1 MASVINDPKGRK
13 RLQFVAGDGS
23 RRAIRLGKATMRQA
37 EAVKVRIEQLVLASS
52 GITGVVDDETANW
65 LSGLG
70 ERMYDRL
77 AAVGLV
83 AERSSAKLGAFL
95 DAYIAERR
103 DVKPGT
109 ATIYGHVKGNL
120 TDFFGDN
127 KPLREITPGEADS
140 WRLYLVGLGLA
151 HNTIR
156 RRCGVAKQFLRA
168 AGKRRLVSSNAF
180 EELKSAMQGNPE
192 RFYFITQA
200 EAQKVLD
207 ACPDAQ
213 WRLLF
218 AISRYGGLRCPSEHL
233 GLTWGDINWEKGRM
247 LVRSPKTA
255 HHAGH
260 DSRLVPLF
268 PELLPYLREVFEEAE
283 PGTEYVITRY
293 RQANCNLRT
302 QLQRIITKGGLK
314 AWPKLFQ
321 NLRSTRETELTEHWP
336 EHVVCAWL
344 GNSRAVAREHYLQ
357 VTDEHFEQ
365 AARPAP
371 TELENQEGVQNA
383 AQQAHALSRTA
394 SHAVGEPAKY
404 EQKRDSATQCD
415 ESIRLAGFEPAT
427 FGSVDRRSI
436 QLSYRRPFLT
446 DNSIIAS
453 RNCCQFFLTI
463 KSPAVEFRI

>member
-1 MASVINDPKGRK
+1 MASVISDRNGRK
-13 RLQFVAGDGS
+13 RIQFVAGDSS
-23 RRAIRLGKATMRQA
+23 RRTVRLGKATTRQA
-37 EAVKVRIEQLVLASS
+37 EGVKVRIEQLALAAT

-65 LSGLG
+65 LSGLDDS
-70 ERMYDRL
+70 MYERL
-77 AAVGLV
+77 AGVGLV

-95 DAYIAERR
+95 DAYIAERC

-109 ATIYGHVKGNL
+109 ARIYGHVKANL
-120 TDFFGDN
+120 TGFFGDD
-127 KPLREITPGEADS
+127 KPLREITPGEADQWLS
-140 WRLYLVGLGLA
+140 YLIRLGLA

-156 RRCGVAKQFLRA
+156 RRCGVAKQFFRVALRR
-168 AGKRRLVSSNAF
+168 KLVSSNPF
-180 EELKSAMQGNPE
+180 EDLKSATQGNPE
-192 RFYFITQA
+192 RFYFVTQA

-218 AISRYGGLRCPSEHL
+218 ALSRYGGLRCPSEHL

-255 HHAGH
+255 HHVGH

-268 PELLPYLREVFEEAE
+268 PELLPYLREVFEQAD

-302 QLQRIITKGGLK
+302 QLQRIIAKAGLK
-314 AWPKLFQ
+314 PWPKLFQ
-321 NLRSTRETELTEHWP
+321 NLRSTRETELNEHWP

-344 GNSRAVAREHYLQ
+344 GNTRAVAREHYLQ
-357 VTDEHFEQ
+357 LTEEHFEK

-371 TELENQEGVQNA
+371 TSLEKKDVQNA
-383 AQQAHALSRTA
+383 AQQMHASCRTVPHTVRK
-394 SHAVGEPAKY
+394 SAKY

-415 ESIRLAGFEPAT
+415 SKIRPAGFEPAT
-427 FGSVDRRSI
+427 PGLGNRCSI
-436 QLSYRRPFLT
+436 LLSYGRPSF
-446 DNSIIAS
+446 
-453 RNCCQFFLTI
+453 
-463 KSPAVEFRI
+463 

>member
-1 MASVINDPKGRK
+1 MASVISDKNGRK
-13 RLQFVAGDGS
+13 RIQFVAAGGS
-23 RRAIRLGKATMRQA
+23 RKAVRLGRATMRQA
-37 EAVKVRIEQLVLASS
+37 EGVKVKIEQLVLAA
-52 GITGVVDDETANW
+52 TGVTGVIDDETANW
-65 LSGLG
+65 LSGLDDS
-70 ERMYDRL
+70 MYDRL

-83 AERSSAKLGAFL
+83 AERSSAKLRAFL

-103 DVKPGT
+103 DVKRGT
-109 ATIYGHVKGNL
+109 AAIYGHVKGNL

-127 KPLREITPGEADS
+127 KPLREITPGEADQWLS
-140 WRLYLVGLGLA
+140 YLVGLGLA

-156 RRCGVAKQFLRA
+156 RRCGVAKQFLRVA
-168 AGKRRLVSSNAF
+168 VKRKLVSFNPF
-180 EELKSAMQGNPE
+180 EELKAATQGNPD
-192 RFYFITQA
+192 RFYFVTKA

-218 AISRYGGLRCPSEHL
+218 ALSRYGGLRCPSEHL

-268 PELLPYLREVFEEAE
+268 PELLPYLREVFEQAE

-302 QLQRIITKGGLK
+302 QLQRIITKAGLK

-321 NLRSTRETELTEHWP
+321 NLRSTRETELTERWP

-357 VTDEHFEQ
+357 VTDEHYEQ
-365 AARPAP
+365 AATPAP
-371 TELENQEGVQNA
+371 TGAEKGVQNA
-383 AQQAHALSRTA
+383 AQQAHAPCRIE
-394 SHAVGEPAKY
+394 SHAAREPAKFNA
-404 EQKRDSATQCD
+404 ERDSATQCD
-415 ESIRLAGFEPAT
+415 GAIRLAGFEPAT

-463 KSPAVEFRI
+463 KRPAVKFRI

>member
-1 MASVINDPKGRK
+1 MASVISDPNGRK
-13 RLQFVAGDGS
+13 RIQFVAGDRS
-23 RRAIRLGKATMRQA
+23 RKTIRLGKVTMRQA
-37 EAVKVRIEQLVLASS
+37 EAVKVRIEQLVLAAT
-52 GITGVVDDETANW
+52 GVTGVVDDETANW
-65 LSGLG
+65 LTGLD

-77 AAVGLV
+77 AAAGLV
-83 AERSSAKLGAFL
+83 TERSSVNLGAFL
-95 DAYIAERR
+95 DAYIEERR
-103 DVKPGT
+103 DVKRGT
-109 ATIYGHVKGNL
+109 ATIYGHVKANL

-127 KPLREITPGEADS
+127 KPLREITPGEADQ
-140 WRLYLVGLGLA
+140 WQLYLVELGLA

-156 RRCGVAKQFLRA
+156 RRCGVAKQFLRVA
-168 AGKRRLVSSNAF
+168 VKRKLVSSNAF
-180 EELKSAMQGNPE
+180 EELNSAMQGNPE
-192 RFYFITQA
+192 RFYFVTQA

-218 AISRYGGLRCPSEHL
+218 ALSRYGGLRCPSEHL

-268 PELLPYLREVFEEAE
+268 PELLPYLREVFEAAE

-302 QLQRIITKGGLK
+302 QLQRIIAKAGLK

-321 NLRSTRETELTEHWP
+321 NLRSTRETELTERWP

-357 VTDEHFEQ
+357 VTDEHFER
-365 AARPAP
+365 AATPAP
-371 TELENQEGVQNA
+371 TGAEKGVQNA
-383 AQQAHALSRTA
+383 AQQAHELSRTA
-394 SHAVGEPAKY
+394 SHTVGEPAKY

-453 RNCCQFFLTI
+453 RNCCQFFL
-463 KSPAVEFRI
+463 AVKRPTMEFRI